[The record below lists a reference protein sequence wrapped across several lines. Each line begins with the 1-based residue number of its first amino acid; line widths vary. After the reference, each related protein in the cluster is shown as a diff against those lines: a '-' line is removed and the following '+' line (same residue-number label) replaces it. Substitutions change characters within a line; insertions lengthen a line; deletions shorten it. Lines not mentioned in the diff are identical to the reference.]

1 MRKINADVRAGIA
14 TAEELTS
21 TQAETSG
28 TNAAA
33 SDIMK
38 QVTGILGVSTTGN
51 ATTIPAL
58 TTTPVPAASGATPM
72 TNANAAAVISSGVV
86 SGNAGGNP
94 LNNTTAIAN
103 VQGAT

>member
-38 QVTGILGVSTTGN
+38 QVTGILGASTTGTV
-51 ATTIPAL
+51 TTIPAL
-58 TTTPVPAASGATPM
+58 TTPVPAAAGATPM
-72 TNANAAAVISSGVV
+72 TNANAAAVISSGIV